1 LLVFE
6 LTSFYFF
13 KGFEMKKFLLL
24 SAVLLLTACNNGQKI
39 NGHSEKTVYRSVQM
53 IKPRLP
59 EAMRIEYEI
68 AFGLSREAEKDNAI
82 FFKSVDGKTPS
93 ELIAMGKDIF
103 QQHKAEGLVQYQKYD
118 NWEAMIANYQKE
130 RAAQKVETDIKKD
143 SQNNRAIDYK
153 L

>member
-1 LLVFE
+1 
-6 LTSFYFF
+6 
-13 KGFEMKKFLLL
+13 MKKITWILL
-24 SAVLLLTACNNGQKI
+24 SCVILNACNNGQKI
-39 NGHSEKTVYRSVQM
+39 NGHNEKTVYRSVQM
-53 IKPRLP
+53 IKPRLL

-82 FFKSVDGKTPS
+82 FFKSIDGKTPS

-103 QQHKAEGLVQYQKYD
+103 QKRKAEGLADYQKYE
-118 NWEAMIANYQKE
+118 NWESMITNYQQE

>member
-1 LLVFE
+1 
-6 LTSFYFF
+6 
-13 KGFEMKKFLLL
+13 MKKITL
-24 SAVLLLTACNNGQKI
+24 VLMSCLILAACNNGQKI
-39 NGHSEKTVYRSVQM
+39 NGHNEKTVYRSVQM

-68 AFGLSREAEKDNAI
+68 AFGLSRETEKDNVL
-82 FFKSVDGKTPS
+82 FFKSIDGKTPP
-93 ELIAMGKDIF
+93 ELIAIGKEIF
-103 QQHKAEGLVQYQKYD
+103 QKRKAEGLAEYQKHE